1 MIKMKIENLELEDK
15 ISELESDELEVLALA
30 FAKGKH
36 FDLELARVKIR
47 KSNNGSKDYASVL
60 ENLLPDEIRSTDDGN
75 ENYRMIMKSDVY
87 LGLRNL
93 LIDEYDKHQSS
104 YLLGLPD
111 VSAEYE
117 GYYNA

>member
-1 MIKMKIENLELEDK
+1 MKMENSNLIDK
-15 ISELESDELEVLALA
+15 INGLEVDELEILASA
-30 FAKGKH
+30 FVKGKH

-47 KSNNGSKDYASVL
+47 KPHNGSKDYASVL
-60 ENLLPDEIRSTDDGN
+60 ENLLPDNIRRTDDGK